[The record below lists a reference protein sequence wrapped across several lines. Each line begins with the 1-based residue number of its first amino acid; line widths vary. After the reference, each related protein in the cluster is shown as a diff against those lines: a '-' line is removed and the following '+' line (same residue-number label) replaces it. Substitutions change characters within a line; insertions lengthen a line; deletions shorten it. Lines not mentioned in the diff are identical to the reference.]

1 MSGVN
6 VTGVCKT
13 RITVPVMSVK
23 KATVTLNGVRTT
35 FCSSRLVFDTEGQS
49 LEAIELKQ
57 CEGVPMDDLL
67 VQFGMCVPHQ
77 LHKLKS

>member
-1 MSGVN
+1 MLQEFAKLGLPFR
-6 VTGVCKT
+6 GCQ
-13 RITVPVMSVK
+13 